1 MSFTGLLHIFCLLN
15 IPLSHVERQVP
26 ITLFLA
32 ICDNGES
39 EIFVYLP
46 QKISDFHKKM
56 SKNKENVLFN
66 NISKNNEIPLTG
78 KKISEAEK
86 NEKITVVVAFNTQSN

>member
-46 QKISDFHKKM
+46 QKISDFHKKCRKIKKM
-56 SKNKENVLFN
+56 FYLITYPKM
-66 NISKNNEIPLTG
+66 NEIPLTG
-78 KKISEAEK
+78 KK
-86 NEKITVVVAFNTQSN
+86 NF